1 MGLRVVSPAFD
12 SDWADPCEWVALYRD
27 LGMQV
32 VPCHR
37 PAGATDATWKHPKL
51 ATWAQFA
58 TEPIPETVYEKWY
71 GDGGEFAR
79 SRQMGM
85 ITGGASGRI
94 VCLDLDT
101 HKNPAAADWWQG
113 LITVENYGHE
123 PETWK
128 AISGSGG
135 RHFFFRYPAG
145 FAMPTAKTALGVDVR
160 GQGGFIVLAPTL
172 HNCGRAYAWQDG
184 CAPWECDLATAPDWL
199 VIGIEELIRRHGGGG
214 NGRERTASEAEFNS
228 FGRRVD
234 GRETYM
240 ADVVWAALVDRYR
253 EWDFPGTPP
262 ERLVEESAQLAFAI
276 YRDNVASRLPP
287 NGWSEDDRLEREGRG
302 HTAFAAKWR
311 SAFLKWDGAIAEAAK
326 QPKEDPTEEQPQ
338 PAQPGVA
345 TSQFMFRPYGWP
357 EPSSLPRRAWLYGK
371 HFIRGYLSLLVAP
384 GATGKTALAVAECL
398 DMVSGRGFLAEIAEP
413 LRVGFWCG
421 EDPRLELERRF
432 AAACLHYG
440 LSEADIGG
448 RLFLNSGLDDPLRL
462 AVERQRGVMFDTGL
476 RDALIAAIRREQI
489 GVAIFDPFV
498 TLHAV
503 NENSN
508 AGINA
513 IADIFKQIAHDT
525 GCAVCLLHHLR
536 KTNGPHG
543 DFTADD
549 ARGAKALVDAA
560 RSVRILNVMTIE
572 EADRVGIAANERTR
586 HFRVDDGK
594 ANMARPPE
602 LAVWRRL
609 ESVDLGNGALGVAGD
624 NVQVAVAWRL
634 PGPLEKVTE
643 RHLCEVQQEMGD
655 REFGVAAQSRDWLG
669 YLVGQVIGIETTSVG
684 GRRHVQQIIEI
695 WVKSGVIVRTE
706 RWGEKTK
713 RMQPAY
719 RCGSRDRG

>member
-1 MGLRVVSPAFD
+1 VGLRVVSPAFD

-240 ADVVWAALVDRYR
+240 ATSSG
-253 EWDFPGTPP
+253 P
-262 ERLVEESAQLAFAI
+262 
-276 YRDNVASRLPP
+276 
-287 NGWSEDDRLEREGRG
+287 
-302 HTAFAAKWR
+302 R
-311 SAFLKWDGAIAEAAK
+311 SSIAIAS
-326 QPKEDPTEEQPQ
+326 
-338 PAQPGVA
+338 GI
-345 TSQFMFRPYGWP
+345 SQARRR
-357 EPSSLPRRAWLYGK
+357 SVLSRNRRSLPSRSTGTTSPRGCRRTDRA
-371 HFIRGYLSLLVAP
+371 R
-384 GATGKTALAVAECL
+384 TTASSAK
-398 DMVSGRGFLAEIAEP
+398 
-413 LRVGFWCG
+413 G
-421 EDPRLELERRF
+421 E
-432 AAACLHYG
+432 
-440 LSEADIGG
+440 
-448 RLFLNSGLDDPLRL
+448 
-462 AVERQRGVMFDTGL
+462 
-476 RDALIAAIRREQI
+476 AI
-489 GVAIFDPFV
+489 
-498 TLHAV
+498 
-503 NENSN
+503 
-508 AGINA
+508 
-513 IADIFKQIAHDT
+513 
-525 GCAVCLLHHLR
+525 
-536 KTNGPHG
+536 
-543 DFTADD
+543 
-549 ARGAKALVDAA
+549 
-560 RSVRILNVMTIE
+560 
-572 EADRVGIAANERTR
+572 
-586 HFRVDDGK
+586 
-594 ANMARPPE
+594 PP
-602 LAVWRRL
+602 
-609 ESVDLGNGALGVAGD
+609 SPQNGA
-624 NVQVAVAWRL
+624 RL
-634 PGPLEKVTE
+634 
-643 RHLCEVQQEMGD
+643 
-655 REFGVAAQSRDWLG
+655 S
-669 YLVGQVIGIETTSVG
+669 
-684 GRRHVQQIIEI
+684 
-695 WVKSGVIVRTE
+695 
-706 RWGEKTK
+706 
-713 RMQPAY
+713 
-719 RCGSRDRG
+719 